1 MIDKTT
7 PSHDKPGRPAPSA
20 KRALDLALPLR
31 FVVGAAFITIVGLTI
46 AQIFFRFVLD
56 SPLIWSEELARVLLV
71 WMTFFGAAVVCWDG
85 RHLNVDVL
93 FSRLPAG
100 FRRVVRRINAAIA
113 LIFLGILVWHSV
125 RLVRIDSLSD
135 LGALGVPA
143 SVVRLPAT
151 IGGALMIA
159 FIVLRWVYR
168 LRIEGNG
175 PEPRIDPENEP
186 M

>member
-1 MIDKTT
+1 MIDEPT
-7 PSHDKPGRPAPSA
+7 PSPDNQGKPGPRAR
-20 KRALDLALPLR
+20 RALDIALPLR
-31 FVVGAAFITIVGLTI
+31 IVVGVAFITIVTLTI

-71 WMTFFGAAVVCWDG
+71 WMTFLGAAVVCWDG

-93 FSRLPAG
+93 FNRLPAG
-100 FRRVVRRINAAIA
+100 FRRVVRRINGAIA
-113 LIFLGILVWHSV
+113 LTFLGILVWHSV
-125 RLVRIDSLSD
+125 RLVRIDGLSD
-135 LGALGVPA
+135 LGSLGVPA

-168 LRIEGNG
+168 VRVEGNG
-175 PEPRIDPENEP
+175 PQPTLDPEDEP